1 MIMFLKCLPSIKDT
15 MAQKAARHREIEKI
29 ARHLQ
34 HHTVSMWNAAGFVR
48 LSAAELRDK
57 TNFIF
62 IGIREE
68 RTRAAD
74 EMVNIA
80 EMYLRN
86 TGNNGFL
93 VVGVRVEH
101 KSIKGYD
108 GDEVQLLLNPNNAS
122 KGESVL
128 VLFAANKWNADF
140 FTHELLPFAQFSTR
154 KPLEES
160 LRETVPGTGYQQTE
174 DNRARIPWLSIL
186 TSVGV
191 VNVNLQT
198 KTTVFRAQNG
208 AICSYSSQD
217 RQILVSRKPIV
228 YREDVPNAFVS
239 AISAMRQRTSA
250 TREIAERFIEDY
262 NGLRKKGPAKEQA
275 GVDGRRLLTASE
287 GVFSI
292 LENGRIIYT
301 SNAGGFACEYVPEAN
316 MLFLDGRKIRKHSD
330 IPREFLR
337 AVSETTE
344 LGYSLRNDI
353 ADAVLLCIPS
363 HIRNRVGA
371 NAISW
376 CLRHKDT
383 IS

>member
-1 MIMFLKCLPSIKDT
+1 MKLFRNFSNFNFWFFDSFFCGFFLFNF
-15 MAQKAARHREIEKI
+15 
-29 ARHLQ
+29 
-34 HHTVSMWNAAGFVR
+34 HHW
-48 LSAAELRDK
+48 
-57 TNFIF
+57 
-62 IGIREE
+62 
-68 RTRAAD
+68 
-74 EMVNIA
+74 
-80 EMYLRN
+80 
-86 TGNNGFL
+86 FL

-174 DNRARIPWLSIL
+174 DNRARIPCLSIL

-301 SNAGGFACEYVPEAN
+301 SNAGGFACEYVPGAN
-316 MLFLDGRKIRKHSD
+316 MLFLDGRKIRKPGGIGGLDQCPDSRRVVAGGD
-330 IPREFLR
+330 G
-337 AVSETTE
+337 VSGVEM
-344 LGYSLRNDI
+344 
-353 ADAVLLCIPS
+353 A
-363 HIRNRVGA
+363 
-371 NAISW
+371 
-376 CLRHKDT
+376 
-383 IS
+383 